1 MVLELILGSTTGIL
15 ILLVAYL
22 WGRVKVAEQEKA
34 QAEADF
40 DTMSDVVE
48 DIRLRKRE
56 QQYLQLEATKAAIA
70 VAKEKLEQEGADAAK
85 DFLNNV
91 LAKFRK

>member
-1 MVLELILGSTTGIL
+1 MTLEIILGSTTGIL

-22 WGRVKVAEQEKA
+22 WGRVKVAEQDVA
-34 QAEADF
+34 QAEADLEVV
-40 DTMSDVVE
+40 SDVVE
-48 DIRLRKRE
+48 DIKVRKRE
-56 QQYLQLEATKAAIA
+56 QQYLQLEATKATIA

-91 LAKFRK
+91 LAKLHK